1 MLFSLMLEFL
11 NKDKTPIEITAAGI
25 EAETVIP
32 AKRPRY
38 AFAPAKTID
47 RITPKKR
54 ALIVISEL

>member
-1 MLFSLMLEFL
+1 MLEFL